1 MSAPPT
7 RGRRGFAQPGDADDE
22 GFCCEDCEGC
32 FVGAHS
38 SAAQLDAHGAGFVL
52 CQPCAVKRDAP
63 PSKQPP
69 QAGDPGELSI
79 GELRGLVTRAGFKSA
94 DGFRLALRL
103 GVDVVDCLRGIETSF
118 ARASAALDRIAD
130 ALAPD
135 SEDQARATTPDV
147 EPIEDAD
154 RCSVFA
160 TMEALAENGMPGS
173 AVAQPFSAP
182 GVRFSCYRLD
192 SGVLLLFYASG
203 KATIG
208 GKGGPQAAADA
219 RAVLR
224 GAGWAVK

>member
-7 RGRRGFAQPGDADDE
+7 RGRRGLTPGGADDE

-69 QAGDPGELSI
+69 QAGVPGELSI

-103 GVDVVDCLRGIETSF
+103 GVDVVDCLRGIET
-118 ARASAALDRIAD
+118 ALVRVAD

-135 SEDQARATTPDV
+135 SEDQALAVTPGETIEGIPTHPGLWCMSVGAEWFAVDVRGEGPRAIFRHPTMPLDV
-147 EPIEDAD
+147 A
-154 RCSVFA
+154 V
-160 TMEALAENGMPGS
+160 PG
-173 AVAQPFSAP
+173 
-182 GVRFSCYRLD
+182 
-192 SGVLLLFYASG
+192 YA
-203 KATIG
+203 
-208 GKGGPQAAADA
+208 
-219 RAVLR
+219 
-224 GAGWAVK
+224 WAKVQS